1 MEVVRGIIGTGEE
14 LKTTKCSQRNNRD
27 RGRIKDNK
35 VEVVRGIIGT
45 GEELK
50 TTKWR

>member
-1 MEVVRGIIGTGEE
+1 MEVDRGVRGIIG
-14 LKTTKCSQRNNRD
+14 RD

>member
-14 LKTTKCSQRNNRD
+14 LKTTKWTEERD
-27 RGRIKDNK
+27 RGRIKE